1 MPPIAMCQLQMHSLT
16 HRYRGQA
23 PSHMG
28 SPLVLRFS
36 FMTTN
41 FDFTHQR
48 ILVTGASSG
57 IGREIALQLIKSGAQ
72 VFALGRDTQA
82 LSELGCQ
89 TLALDIADSAA
100 LDAAL
105 QNLPP
110 LHGLVNCAGISRLEP
125 AAAISAEAFDQV
137 MHVNARAAAQVASR
151 VAAKMIEAKIAGSI
165 VNVSSQASLVALDDH
180 LSYCASKAALD
191 AITRV
196 QCAEWGRFGI
206 RVNSVNPT
214 VTLTPM
220 ATMAWS
226 DPAKRDPALAAIPL
240 GRFAETV
247 EVALPVLFLLS
258 SAASM
263 ISGVSLPIDGG
274 YTSR

>member
-1 MPPIAMCQLQMHSLT
+1 MI
-16 HRYRGQA
+16 
-23 PSHMG
+23 
-28 SPLVLRFS
+28 
-36 FMTTN
+36 TT
-41 FDFTHQR
+41 FDFSHQR

-57 IGREIALQLIKSGAQ
+57 IGREIAQQLITSGAE
-72 VFALGRDTQA
+72 VFALGRDAQA
-82 LSELGCQ
+82 LAALGCH
-89 TLALDIADSAA
+89 TLCVDIADSVA
-100 LDAAL
+100 LDKTL
-105 QNLPP
+105 QDLPP
-110 LHGLVNCAGISRLEP
+110 LRGLVNCAGISRLEP
-125 AAAISAEAFDQV
+125 AAAISANAFDQV
-137 MHVNARAAAQVASR
+137 MQVNARAAAQVASR
-151 VAAKMIEAKIAGSI
+151 VAAKMIEANMAGSI

-196 QCAEWGRFGI
+196 QCAEWGRFRI

-220 ATMAWS
+220 AAMAWS

-240 GRFAETV
+240 GRFAQPA

-258 SAASM
+258 DAASM
-263 ISGVSLPIDGG
+263 ISGVSLPVDGG

>member
-1 MPPIAMCQLQMHSLT
+1 M
-16 HRYRGQA
+16 QA
-23 PSHMG
+23 
-28 SPLVLRFS
+28 
-36 FMTTN
+36 T

-57 IGREIALQLIKSGAQ
+57 IGREIARQLINSGAE
-72 VFALGRDTQA
+72 VFALGRDANA
-82 LSELGCQ
+82 LSQLGCR
-89 TLALDIADSAA
+89 TLCLDIADSPA
-100 LDAAL
+100 LDKAL
-105 QNLPP
+105 QDLPP

-137 MHVNARAAAQVASR
+137 MNVNARAAAQVASR
-151 VAAKMIEAKIAGSI
+151 VAAKMLEANIAGSI

-180 LSYCASKAALD
+180 LGYCASKAALD

-220 ATMAWS
+220 ASMAWS
-226 DPAKRDPALAAIPL
+226 DPAKRAPALAAIPL
-240 GRFAETV
+240 GRFAQPA

-258 SAASM
+258 DAASM

>member
-1 MPPIAMCQLQMHSLT
+1 MNA
-16 HRYRGQA
+16 
-23 PSHMG
+23 
-28 SPLVLRFS
+28 VF
-36 FMTTN
+36 N
-41 FDFTHQR
+41 FTHQR

-57 IGREIALQLIKSGAQ
+57 IGREIARQLIASGAE
-72 VFALGRDTQA
+72 VFALGRDANA
-82 LSELGCQ
+82 LSQLGCH
-89 TLALDIADSAA
+89 TLCLDIADSAA
-100 LDAAL
+100 LDNAL

-125 AAAISAEAFDQV
+125 AASISAEAFDQV
-137 MHVNARAAAQVASR
+137 MQVNARAAAQVASR
-151 VAAKMIEAKIAGSI
+151 VAAKMIEANIAGSI
-165 VNVSSQASLVALDDH
+165 VNISSQASLVALDDH

-191 AITRV
+191 SITRV

-226 DPAKRDPALAAIPL
+226 DPARRDPALAAIPL

-258 SAASM
+258 DAASM